1 MASPARDLSHGGMA
15 KLKMHIRQTPQTD
28 NHSDECSSDETSSED
43 SSLSIYQKFPNLP
56 TQLKEIVELQ
66 NFRIKNMQVEVN
78 TLKDE
83 NLTYKT
89 AIAD

>member
-1 MASPARDLSHGGMA
+1 MS
-15 KLKMHIRQTPQTD
+15 
-28 NHSDECSSDETSSED
+28 NSDECSSDDGSSEAE
-43 SSLSIYQKFPNLP
+43 SSLSIYGKFPNLP

-83 NLTYKT
+83 NLTYKE
-89 AIAD
+89 AMEEQKKIKVELAE